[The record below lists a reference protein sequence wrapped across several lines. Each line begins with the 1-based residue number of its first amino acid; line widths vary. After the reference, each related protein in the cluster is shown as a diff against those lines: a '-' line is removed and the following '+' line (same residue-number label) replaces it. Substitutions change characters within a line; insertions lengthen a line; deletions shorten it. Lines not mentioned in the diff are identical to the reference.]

1 MDTANDMIAHL
12 LPTRAEE
19 ALQMA
24 MEQVGTWEREVE
36 RRRRHL
42 DEIRRLLDRRS

>member
-1 MDTANDMIAHL
+1 MDTTADMIAHL
-12 LPTRAEE
+12 LLTRAEE
-19 ALQMA
+19 ALRLA

-42 DEIRRLLDRRS
+42 DDRRLLERRF